1 MKILGISAYYH
12 DSAAALVE
20 DGRIVCAAQEERF
33 TRRKHDASFP
43 LNAVRFCLDDQG
55 LALDDVDAVVFY
67 EKPLLTF
74 ERLLE
79 TYVAFAPRGFRSFA
93 RAMPVWLK
101 EKLYLKQ
108 VLKTQLAEL
117 ASDRPPPLFFSRHH
131 QSHAASAFY
140 AGPFREAA
148 VLCMDGVGEW
158 ATTSAWLG
166 EDKSLRPLWEIGFP
180 HSLGLLYSAVTY
192 FCGFRVNSGEY
203 KLMGLAPYGEPRY
216 ADLMREK
223 LLDIKRDGTF
233 RLDLDYFDYC
243 TGLRMT
249 NARFAALFGGPPREA
264 ESEITQREMDMAAS
278 IQNVTEDVVMRL
290 GTTLR
295 NETGQENLCLSGG
308 VALNCVANGL
318 LQRSGLFENI
328 WIQPAAGDAGGAAGA
343 ALAYWNESSP
353 AERPFDK
360 GRDGMRGAYLGPAFD
375 EARVAADLESLGAVS
390 DELRFEAL
398 VERVAALVDEGKVI
412 GWFQGRMEFGP
423 RALGN
428 RSILGDPRS
437 PEMQRI
443 MNLKIKYRESF
454 RPFAPAVLADHA
466 AEVFSGC
473 PDSPYMS
480 LVMPVSERLRH
491 PETQSEKGLEQIN
504 RSRSEL
510 PAITHVDYSA
520 RVQTVHPDTNPRFH
534 ALLKAFHDRTGCPV
548 LINTS
553 FNVRGEPIVC
563 TPGDAWR
570 CFMRTEMDFLVI
582 GNRILDKND
591 QAPWQEAGDWRDDF
605 ELD

>member
-20 DGRIVCAAQEERF
+20 EGRLVSAAQEERF

-43 LNAVRFCLDDQG
+43 LNAIAYCLDERS
-55 LALDDVDAVVFY
+55 LSLDGVDAVVFY

-79 TYVAFAPRGFRSFA
+79 TYLAFAPRGFRSFA

-108 VLKTQLAEL
+108 VLKKQLAEL
-117 ASDRPPPLFFSRHH
+117 AEDRAPPLFFSHHH
-131 QSHAASAFY
+131 QSHAASAFFP
-140 AGPFREAA
+140 GPFREAA

-166 EDKSLRPLWEIGFP
+166 RDRSLQPLWEIDFP

-223 LLDIKRDGTF
+223 LLDIKPDGTF

-249 NARFAALFGGPPREA
+249 NDRFAALFGGPPREP
-264 ESEITQREMDMAAS
+264 ETEITQREMDMAAS
-278 IQNVTEDVVMRL
+278 VQAVTEDIVMRL
-290 GTTLR
+290 ATTLR

-318 LQRSGLFENI
+318 LQRSGLFKSI

-343 ALAYWNESSP
+343 ALAYWNESSS
-353 AERPFDK
+353 AERPLDQS
-360 GRDGMRGAYLGPAFD
+360 RDGMQGAYLGPVYD
-375 EARVAADLESLGAVS
+375 EAQVAADLERLGAVS
-390 DELRFEAL
+390 EEWPFESL
-398 VERVAALVDEGKVI
+398 VERVAALIDEGKVI

-428 RSILGDPRS
+428 RSILGDPVWVTSVHGRY
-437 PEMQRI
+437 PEQAPVVGETMTKTVLEYPDGVQALVATNHYNEHGTPYAEFRI
-443 MNLKIKYRESF
+443 LGTEGTLQGTI
-454 RPFAPAVLADHA
+454 
-466 AEVFSGC
+466 
-473 PDSPYMS
+473 
-480 LVMPVSERLRH
+480 
-491 PETQSEKGLEQIN
+491 GLMY
-504 RSRSEL
+504 
-510 PAITHVDYSA
+510 DYPNG
-520 RVQTVHPDTNPRFH
+520 RPDTLSLFR
-534 ALLKAFHDRTGCPV
+534 D
-548 LINTS
+548 
-553 FNVRGEPIVC
+553 GEEV
-563 TPGDAWR
+563 
-570 CFMRTEMDFLVI
+570 
-582 GNRILDKND
+582 
-591 QAPWQEAGDWRDDF
+591 QAF
-605 ELD
+605 ELDTMWLPDAFLGPMSDLMDAVATGREPATLGRKMLATLAIGEAAYRSAEERRSVRLTEITGLVP